1 MFFSELK
8 EYFQR
13 QRETERRKEACR
25 NIASGAAIGTIIG
38 LPARILFAPKSGK
51 ETRQAIADKAVEKS
65 GQVKQI
71 VSEVVEELKSQ
82 VGSMELSVQGVTGR
96 LQEAIQD
103 KRGREKRQEEA
114 PVEVTE

>member
-1 MFFSELK
+1 MFFSELR

-13 QRETERRKEACR
+13 QKKTERRKEACR
-25 NIASGAAIGTIIG
+25 NMATGVAIGTIIG
-38 LPARILFAPKSGK
+38 LTAGILFAPKSGK

-71 VSEVVEELKSQ
+71 VSKAVEELKNK
-82 VGSMELSVQGVTGR
+82 VGSIELSTQGVTGR
-96 LQEAIQD
+96 LQEAIQ
-103 KRGREKRQEEA
+103 EKRQEEG